1 MSRRHGSGSVGDHY
15 AALARARGTKPP
27 DPPRLPPEAAHVWDT
42 FMDLHRT
49 RWASQHGPLP
59 ITYAE
64 IQSRTV
70 MQRDRLKPW
79 EVQAIRALDDLW
91 LSEAAGPATANDK
104 TT

>member
-1 MSRRHGSGSVGDHY
+1 MGRRHGGANVSDHY
-15 AALARARGTKPP
+15 TAVARQTGRKLPQAPQ
-27 DPPRLPPEAAHVWDT
+27 LPPEAAHVWDT

-91 LSEAAGPATANDK
+91 LSEAAGPETSPN
-104 TT
+104 TTT